1 MPDSDILRSV
11 PEPVDEWG
19 EKVSPV
25 IMFPRLIAKSRSAF
39 SKSRVI
45 FKKPTGTKNAE
56 SFWKRRR
63 RLFGAKNRQMSQ
75 FWNSITYV
83 HVVLKKSHIHSINS

>member
-1 MPDSDILRSV
+1 MRSV
-11 PEPVDEWG
+11 PEQATPWKLPETLDEWR

-25 IMFPRLIAKSRSAF
+25 ILFSRLIAKSRSAF

-45 FKKPTGTKNAE
+45 FKKPTGAKKAE
-56 SFWKRRR
+56 SFSKSRR

-75 FWNSITYV
+75 
-83 HVVLKKSHIHSINS
+83 L